1 MDERIT
7 KDKKMITL
15 VDGKEYE
22 IKTLTLKET
31 KDILPILKE
40 LEILKTN
47 ENLTED
53 LLDKIV
59 KICFIILKKSAVD
72 LTEEK
77 VLDLVDLANVVP
89 IILMATGKDV

>member
-1 MDERIT
+1 MEDRIT

-15 VDGKEYE
+15 VDGNEYE

-40 LEILKTN
+40 LETLKDDV
-47 ENLTED
+47 NLTED
-53 LLDKIV
+53 LLNKIV
-59 KICFIILKKSAVD
+59 KICFIILKKSVVD